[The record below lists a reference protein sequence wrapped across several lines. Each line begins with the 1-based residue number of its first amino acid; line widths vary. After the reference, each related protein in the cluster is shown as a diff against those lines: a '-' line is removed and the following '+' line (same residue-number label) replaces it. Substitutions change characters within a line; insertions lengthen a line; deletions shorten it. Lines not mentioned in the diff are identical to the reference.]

1 MRSLEQ
7 INVIKKNI
15 SDPFVIKNF
24 LNTDKILHLIN
35 LFSKT
40 EINPVKVYKNTGPIT
55 IDIKYFT
62 HDIVIKEIFEKLY
75 NHIGI
80 YDLTAG
86 FFFTTNYPHIIHN
99 DDLHDLPDNVYKGI
113 TIPLRINGNSIPK
126 LCFFNQFYFH
136 GPSKFFN
143 GDTDIPTFYNKQV
156 YSYELVDNLN
166 NGPRVSPPRRWWRR
180 SPARG
185 SRWGRH
191 RSWNPRD
198 RRPRRRAR
206 PPSPIPRWRP
216 PRPMRRVTRRSCGGW
231 PRCVG
236 MRDPRVR
243 EMPA

>member
-166 NGPRVSPPRRWWRR
+166 NGDKIDNATELKYFTHLKSKWLDGLSLWGCIDWTPGDAIVFDSVRLHCASDFRRQGIKDKLGI
-180 SPARG
+180 S
-185 SRWGRH
+185 
-191 RSWNPRD
+191 
-198 RRPRRRAR
+198 
-206 PPSPIPRWRP
+206 IF
-216 PRPMRRVTRRSCGGW
+216 TKKI
-231 PRCVG
+231 
-236 MRDPRVR
+236 
-243 EMPA
+243 